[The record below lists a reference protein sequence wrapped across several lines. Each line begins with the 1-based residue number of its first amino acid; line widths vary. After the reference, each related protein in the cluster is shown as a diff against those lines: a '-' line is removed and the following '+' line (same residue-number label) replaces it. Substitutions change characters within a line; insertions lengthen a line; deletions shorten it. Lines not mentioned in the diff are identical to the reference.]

1 MSERNEVGR
10 PRALDAAK
18 KRDICAI
25 LAMGGTRAT
34 AARFVGCHPDTI
46 RNTALREEEFAQD
59 LEQAESKHEVA
70 QLAYI
75 NNAGKDHRFWRA
87 AAWALEHRYPRRY
100 GRGTAGL
107 YTLEQITHVL
117 TQFAGVIL
125 AEVSDDEQRQQILAR
140 LETLTSELQAA
151 AAGDNP

>member
-1 MSERNEVGR
+1 VSNEVGR
-10 PRALDAAK
+10 PPVLDAAK

-25 LAMGGTRAT
+25 LAMGGTRVT
-34 AARFVGCHPDTI
+34 AARFVCCHPDTI
-46 RNTALREEEFAQD
+46 RNTALRDEEFAQA

-100 GRGTAGL
+100 GRGTGSL
-107 YTLEQITHVL
+107 YTLEQVIHVL

-125 AEVSDDEQRQQILAR
+125 DEISDRQQRQQILAR
-140 LETLTSELQAA
+140 LETLTAELHAVA
-151 AAGDNP
+151 DGENE